1 MTALPV
7 PSRLFELEDVI
18 ERGLATFVEVGQ
30 ALIEIQT
37 DRLYRETHDTFE
49 FYCRDRWGFSRQTGY
64 DLMQTARV
72 VELVQEVGQDAPAP
86 TRETARKLAPLRQE
100 PEALREAWTTAVDKH
115 GPTPTAAQVREVVD
129 DACGRTLAEPEPAK
143 FDTEFKA
150 TVELGDFRQT
160 MTRGQLSNQS
170 GGTDEWATP
179 QDFYD
184 VVNAEF
190 GFDLDVCA
198 LDSSAKCARYFT
210 PDTDGLAHEW
220 TGTVWMNP
228 PYGDVIATWMAKAFE
243 SAKAGATVV
252 CLVPA
257 RTDTGWFHD
266 YAFPGQVRF
275 IKGRL
280 RFGEAEA
287 SAPFPSCLVVLGPN
301 VEKAAFDWS
310 WR

>member
-1 MTALPV
+1 VTALNGNGHAVSAETAQEFTEALGQVLAGAVRLTDVAQEFGVPQALGLTPSEWTERRLAGHVRLSIPERRAVVAELTERGMSKPEIAEVLGVGEATVARDRAVSTDTPEPEPLPSPEPHSEPEPISVDTADDSALSSDEPV
-7 PSRLFELEDVI
+7 EDADVI
-18 ERGLATFVEVGQ
+18 EE
-30 ALIEIQT
+30 
-37 DRLYRETHDTFE
+37 D
-49 FYCRDRWGFSRQTGY
+49 
-64 DLMQTARV
+64 
-72 VELVQEVGQDAPAP
+72 
-86 TRETARKLAPLRQE
+86 
-100 PEALREAWTTAVDKH
+100 
-115 GPTPTAAQVREVVD
+115 
-129 DACGRTLAEPEPAK
+129 EPAA
-143 FDTEFKA
+143 DP
-150 TVELGDFRQT
+150 L
-160 MTRGQLSNQS
+160 TRGQLSNQS

-198 LDSSAKCARYFT
+198 LDTSAKCERYFT
-210 PDTDGLAHEW
+210 PETDGLVHDW

-228 PYGDVIATWMAKAFE
+228 PYGDVIATWMRKAYE
-243 SAKAGATVV
+243 SARAGATVV

-266 YAFPGQVRF
+266 YCFPMEVRF

-301 VEKAAFDWS
+301 VGKRAFDWS

>member
-1 MTALPV
+1 MNALPV
-7 PSRLFELEDVI
+7 PSRLDELEGVI

-30 ALIEIQT
+30 ALLEIR
-37 DRLYRETHDTFE
+37 DERHYRETHGTFE
-49 FYCRDRWGFSRQTGY
+49 DYCRERWNLSRKRAY
-64 DLMQTARV
+64 DLTAAA
-72 VELVQEVGQDAPAP
+72 EVTTALSPIGDTLPANESVA
-86 TRETARKLAPLRQE
+86 RELAPLRSE
-100 PEALREAWTTAVDKH
+100 PVALREAWSEAVERH

-129 DACGRTLAEPEPAK
+129 DACGRTLTEPPAPV
-143 FDTEFKA
+143 
-150 TVELGDFRQT
+150 VE

-198 LDSSAKCARYFT
+198 LDSSAKCERYFT
-210 PDTDGLAHEW
+210 PETNGLAHEW

-228 PYGDVIATWMAKAFE
+228 PYGDVIEQWMSKAYE
-243 SAKAGATVV
+243 SARRGATVV

-257 RTDTGWFHD
+257 RTDTRWFHD
-266 YAFPGQVRF
+266 YCFPMEVRF

-280 RFGEAEA
+280 RFGLAEA

-301 VEKAAFDWS
+301 VGKRAFDWS